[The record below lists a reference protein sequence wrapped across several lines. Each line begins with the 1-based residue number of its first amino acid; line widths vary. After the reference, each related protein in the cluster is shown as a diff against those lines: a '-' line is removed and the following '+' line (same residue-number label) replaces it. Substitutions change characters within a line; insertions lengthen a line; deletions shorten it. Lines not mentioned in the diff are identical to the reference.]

1 MSNLISSGSEV
12 LDFILG
18 GGLEKDVVTT
28 IYGPS
33 GSGKTNLCIVA
44 IANVAKDDKKV
55 LFLDT
60 EGGFSVERIKQID
73 DNYENILKNVIFF
86 KPTSFSEQK
95 DAFEK
100 LKEIVDEKIGLIVID
115 SIAMLY
121 RLEIGKSDDIYN
133 INRELGQQISYL
145 TEIARKKNI
154 PVLLT
159 NQVYSNFDDKTR
171 LNMVGGDIL
180 KYGSKCLIELT
191 LDEVT
196 RKRKAV
202 LKKHRFL
209 PENIE
214 MEFKIEEKGVF
225 QITPQ

>member
-73 DNYENILKNVIFF
+73 DNYENILKNV
-86 KPTSFSEQK
+86 E
-95 DAFEK
+95 
-100 LKEIVDEKIGLIVID
+100 
-115 SIAMLY
+115 
-121 RLEIGKSDDIYN
+121 
-133 INRELGQQISYL
+133 
-145 TEIARKKNI
+145 
-154 PVLLT
+154 
-159 NQVYSNFDDKTR
+159 
-171 LNMVGGDIL
+171 
-180 KYGSKCLIELT
+180 T
-191 LDEVT
+191 LW
-196 RKRKAV
+196 
-202 LKKHRFL
+202 
-209 PENIE
+209 
-214 MEFKIEEKGVF
+214 
-225 QITPQ
+225 

>member
-1 MSNLISSGSEV
+1 MNNKIGSGSEV
-12 LDFILG
+12 LDSILD

-33 GSGKTNLCIVA
+33 GSGKTNFCITA
-44 IANVAKDDKKV
+44 ITNIAKTGKKV

-60 EGGFSVERIKQID
+60 EGGFSVERMKQISEEYTD
-73 DNYENILKNVIFF
+73 FFQNIIFF

-100 LKEIVDEKIGLIVID
+100 LKEIVDEKVGLIVID

-121 RLEIGKSDDIYN
+121 RLELGKSDDIYN
-133 INRELGQQISYL
+133 VNRELGQQIAYL
-145 TEIARKKNI
+145 TEISRKKDI
-154 PVLLT
+154 PVLIT

-191 LDEVT
+191 LNEVT

-202 LKKHRFL
+202 LKKHRYL
-209 PENIE
+209 PEDIE
-214 MEFKIEEKGVF
+214 SEFEIKEKGVF
-225 QITPQ
+225 RV

>member
-1 MSNLISSGSEV
+1 
-12 LDFILG
+12 
-18 GGLEKDVVTT
+18 
-28 IYGPS
+28 
-33 GSGKTNLCIVA
+33 
-44 IANVAKDDKKV
+44 
-55 LFLDT
+55 
-60 EGGFSVERIKQID
+60 
-73 DNYENILKNVIFF
+73 
-86 KPTSFSEQK
+86 
-95 DAFEK
+95 
-100 LKEIVDEKIGLIVID
+100 
-115 SIAMLY
+115 MLY